1 MIEQKLADLGFTIDN
16 PPEPIGNY
24 EAAVISGNMIYI
36 SGQLPVSDGKLIY
49 LGQVGSDLTLSE
61 GYQAAELAAVNV

>member
-1 MIEQKLADLGFTIDN
+1 MIEQKLAELGFTIDN

-36 SGQLPVSDGKLIY
+36 SGAVRTYVGVLGVVS
-49 LGQVGSDLTLSE
+49 
-61 GYQAAELAAVNV
+61 GYV